1 MSTRPSTQASV
12 RWASTS
18 VRLAIALAFADASV
32 VVLALP
38 QIVQRLHT
46 SISHVTWVITAYN
59 VALIACTIVI
69 VPFASRLAN
78 RRSLVTGL
86 ALFGLASLGAGTSG
100 DLTTLIV
107 WRCIQGAGAAL
118 LLSSSLPLLARG
130 NQSASAVLRSWAATA
145 ALGAGLGPAAGGV
158 LTQLF
163 DWRAIFLAQAPVAAV
178 AAVTALGLRPRAPAT
193 ESESAGAWSPIE
205 DRPVETA
212 APSPAETGAPSPA
225 ETGAPSPAET
235 GAPSP
240 IDEEPVETGALSPGL
255 ANVALAFISAGLIGA
270 LFLATIL
277 LINVWQVSPLGAAAV
292 LAVIPLAT
300 VATEWWV
307 RRWSAL
313 AAGAAGSVVLAAGLL
328 LLALITHRQLGLALI
343 ALGLCGAGLGLAF
356 PALTRVAL
364 ETHGQP
370 VARAARTV
378 AAREGGL
385 ILGLVLLTPVLVN
398 QLSSAPNH
406 AVPQVTKTVVVAPIP
421 LTTKLALGASLVAV
435 DASAPSSQLPNLHPA
450 FFTAAAGAS
459 PTTKLHLAQLE
470 AQVQGIIQSAV
481 THAFRKPL
489 LLCVGLSL
497 LALVPLGLSLA
508 RRRPG

>member
-1 MSTRPSTQASV
+1 
-12 RWASTS
+12 

-59 VALIACTIVI
+59 LALILCTIVI

-86 ALFGLASLGAGTSG
+86 AVFGLASLGAGTAG
-100 DLTTLIV
+100 NLTTLIV

-178 AAVTALGLRPRAPAT
+178 AAVTALGLRPRVPAT
-193 ESESAGAWSPIE
+193 ESKSAGG
-205 DRPVETA
+205 
-212 APSPAETGAPSPA
+212 PSTSDQERIGAGS
-225 ETGAPSPAET
+225 
-235 GAPSP
+235 PSP
-240 IDEEPVETGALSPGL
+240 IDEEPVETGSLSPGL
-255 ANVALAFISAGLIGA
+255 ANVSLAFISAGLIGA

-300 VATEWWV
+300 AATEWWV

-313 AAGAAGSVVLAAGLL
+313 ASGAVGSVVLAAGLL

-364 ETHGQP
+364 ETRGQP

-385 ILGLVLLTPVLVN
+385 ILGLVLLTPLLVN

-406 AVPQVTKTVVVAPIP
+406 AVPQVTKTVVLAPIP

-435 DASAPSSQLPNLHPA
+435 DASAPSSQLPDLHPA
-450 FFTAAAGAS
+450 FFTAGTGAS
-459 PTTKLHLAQLE
+459 PTTKLELAQLE

-497 LALVPLGLSLA
+497 LALVPLGISLA

>member
-1 MSTRPSTQASV
+1 
-12 RWASTS
+12 

-59 VALIACTIVI
+59 VALIVCTVVI

-86 ALFGLASLGAGTSG
+86 AVFGLASVGAGTAG

-178 AAVTALGLRPRAPAT
+178 AAVTALGLRPRASVAH
-193 ESESAGAWSPIE
+193 SESARAQSAIDE
-205 DRPVETA
+205 Q
-212 APSPAETGAPSPA
+212 PAENES
-225 ETGAPSPAET
+225 
-235 GAPSP
+235 PSP
-240 IDEEPVETGALSPGL
+240 IDEDPVETGALSPGL

-300 VATEWWV
+300 AATEWWV

-406 AVPQVTKTVVVAPIP
+406 AVPQVTKTVVLAPIP

-435 DASAPSSQLPNLHPA
+435 DASAPSSQLPDLHPA
-450 FFTAAAGAS
+450 FFTAGTGAS

-481 THAFRKPL
+481 THAFRQPL

-497 LALVPLGLSLA
+497 LALVPLGISLA

>member
-12 RWASTS
+12 RWASGS

-59 VALIACTIVI
+59 LALILCTILI

-86 ALFGLASLGAGTSG
+86 AVFGLASLGAGTAG

-130 NQSASAVLRSWAATA
+130 SQSASAVLRSWAATA

-178 AAVTALGLRPRAPAT
+178 AAVTALGLRPRASAT
-193 ESESAGAWSPIE
+193 ESESAGARSPSNEEPIE
-205 DRPVETA
+205 
-212 APSPAETGAPSPA
+212 TGS
-225 ETGAPSPAET
+225 
-235 GAPSP
+235 PSP

-300 VATEWWV
+300 AATEWWV

-328 LLALITHRQLGLALI
+328 LLGLITHRQLGLALI

-385 ILGLVLLTPVLVN
+385 ILGLVLLTPLLVN

-406 AVPQVTKTVVVAPIP
+406 AVPQVAKTVVLAPIP

-435 DASAPSSQLPNLHPA
+435 DASAPSSQLPDLHPA
-450 FFTAAAGAS
+450 FFTAGTGAS
-459 PTTKLHLAQLE
+459 PTTKLDLAQLE

-481 THAFRKPL
+481 TRAFRKPL

-497 LALVPLGLSLA
+497 LALVPLGISLA

>member
-1 MSTRPSTQASV
+1 
-12 RWASTS
+12 

-59 VALIACTIVI
+59 LALILCTIVI

-86 ALFGLASLGAGTSG
+86 AVFGLASLGAGTAG

-178 AAVTALGLRPRAPAT
+178 AAVTALGLRPRVPAT
-193 ESESAGAWSPIE
+193 ESKSAGG
-205 DRPVETA
+205 
-212 APSPAETGAPSPA
+212 PSTSDQERIGAGS
-225 ETGAPSPAET
+225 
-235 GAPSP
+235 PSP
-240 IDEEPVETGALSPGL
+240 IDEEPVETGSLSPGL
-255 ANVALAFISAGLIGA
+255 ANVSLAFISAGLIGA

-300 VATEWWV
+300 AATEWWV

-364 ETHGQP
+364 ETRGQP

-385 ILGLVLLTPVLVN
+385 ILGLVLLTPLLVN

-406 AVPQVTKTVVVAPIP
+406 AVPQVTKTVVLAPIP

-435 DASAPSSQLPNLHPA
+435 DASAPSSQLPDLHPA
-450 FFTAAAGAS
+450 FFTAGTGAS
-459 PTTKLHLAQLE
+459 PTTKLELAQLE

-497 LALVPLGLSLA
+497 LALVPLGISLA